1 MLSAGGESWKVWQDS
16 KVAGKFATQR
26 RGGILGAEA
35 QFDTLVSLLRYVPA
49 SPMAVLDIGCG
60 DGIVLETVMRAFPV
74 EQAVALDGSPAMLE
88 KAEARFTDLG
98 LFSNL
103 VEFVEADFS
112 DPAWVEKLGGRTFDA
127 VVSAFAIHHCE
138 DDRKRALY
146 REVFDRLNPGGAFVN
161 IEHVASI
168 TSHGED
174 LFEAAYAE
182 TVHRYRQSLGQES
195 NLEEVLRELQTRPDK
210 SANRL
215 APVETQLG
223 WLRDAGFTDVD
234 CYWKHYELAAL
245 AGYRPMVANRS

>member
-1 MLSAGGESWKVWQDS
+1 VLSAGSDSWKVWQDS
-16 KVAGKFATQR
+16 KVAGKFAAQR

-35 QFDTLVSLLRYVPA
+35 QFDTLVRLLRYVPA
-49 SPMAVLDIGCG
+49 SPMSVLDMGCG

-88 KAEARFTDLG
+88 KAEARFESLG

-103 VEFVEADFS
+103 VEFVETDFS
-112 DPAWVEKLGGRTFDA
+112 DSGWLKQLGDRRFDA

-138 DDRKRALY
+138 DDRKQAIY
-146 REVFDRLNPGGAFVN
+146 REVFGLLNPGGAFVN

-168 TSHGED
+168 TSQGED

-182 TVHRYRQSLGQES
+182 TVNSFRRSLGHES

-215 APVETQLG
+215 SPVDTQLG
-223 WLRDAGFTDVD
+223 WLRESGFVDVD
-234 CYWKHYELAAL
+234 CYWKHYELAVL
-245 AGYRPMVANRS
+245 AGYRPMMANRA

>member
-1 MLSAGGESWKVWQDS
+1 MS
-16 KVAGKFATQR
+16 
-26 RGGILGAEA
+26 
-35 QFDTLVSLLRYVPA
+35 
-49 SPMAVLDIGCG
+49 VLDIGCG
-60 DGIVLETVMRAFPV
+60 DGIVLETIMRAFPV

-88 KAEARFTDLG
+88 KAEARFEGLG

-112 DPAWVEKLGGRTFDA
+112 EPAWLAKLGDRRFDA

-138 DDRKRALY
+138 DERKQAIY
-146 REVFDRLNPGGAFVN
+146 REVFGLLRPGGAFVN

-168 TSHGED
+168 TSQGED
-174 LFEAAYAE
+174 LFEAAYSE
-182 TVHRYRQSLGQES
+182 TVHRFRQSNGQES
-195 NLEEVLRELQTRPDK
+195 DLARVLHELQTRPDK

-223 WLRDAGFTDVD
+223 WLRDVGFVDVD
-234 CYWKHYELAAL
+234 CYWKHYELAVL